1 MSRYFL
7 KISHHLYYFKK
18 QIIMENNKITPLG
31 YLLLGTFFIFLS
43 YAGWIYTKSID
54 WKVLER
60 LEDAP
65 LSIPTGNIS
74 LPSTLSATPQSNPK
88 K

>member
-1 MSRYFL
+1 M
-7 KISHHLYYFKK
+7 
-18 QIIMENNKITPLG
+18 NNHKITPLG
-31 YLLLGTFFIFLS
+31 YLLIATFFILLG
-43 YAGWIYTKSID
+43 YAGWIYSQSID

-65 LSIPTGNIS
+65 LSIPSPAPTGNV
-74 LPSTLSATPQSNPK
+74 STSSATINPK

>member
-1 MSRYFL
+1 MNH
-7 KISHHLYYFKK
+7 KID
-18 QIIMENNKITPLG
+18 PLG
-31 YLLLGTFFIFLS
+31 YLLIATFFIFLS
-43 YAGWIYTKSID
+43 YAGWIYSQSID

-65 LSIPTGNIS
+65 LSIPTGNIT
-74 LPSTLSATPQSNPK
+74 LPSTPSATPSDLK

>member
-1 MSRYFL
+1 M
-7 KISHHLYYFKK
+7 
-18 QIIMENNKITPLG
+18 QNNKITPFG
-31 YLLLGTFFIFLS
+31 YLLITTFFIFLS
-43 YAGWIYTKSID
+43 YAGWLYTKSID

-65 LSIPTGNIS
+65 LAIPTGNIT
-74 LPSTLSATPQSNPK
+74 LPATTTNSSSSATPTSK

>member
-1 MSRYFL
+1 MQNS
-7 KISHHLYYFKK
+7 
-18 QIIMENNKITPLG
+18 KITPLG
-31 YLLLGTFFIFLS
+31 YLLIASFFILLS
-43 YAGWIYTKSID
+43 YAGWLYTKSID

-65 LSIPTGNIS
+65 LSIPTGPVTGDNAT
-74 LPSTLSATPQSNPK
+74 PSATTNPK